1 LQIRGYIGNLVIIAG
16 ANYTGDKLFIAGG
29 NDTGDKSLPVSLTP
43 VTKPLPDFPRF
54 HVTSDN

>member
-16 ANYTGDKLFIAGG
+16 ATYTGDKLIIAGG

-43 VTKPLPDFPRF
+43 VIKPLPDFPRL
-54 HVTSDN
+54 HDTGN